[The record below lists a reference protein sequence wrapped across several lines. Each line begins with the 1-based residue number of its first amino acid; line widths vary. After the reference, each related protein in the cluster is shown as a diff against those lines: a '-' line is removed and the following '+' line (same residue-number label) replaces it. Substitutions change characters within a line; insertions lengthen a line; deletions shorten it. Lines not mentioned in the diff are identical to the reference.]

1 MTIIKPRD
9 LGDNMD
15 KARRLGK
22 LDELTGMS
30 IDNGIVSPKNGT
42 GIVIN
47 ESIGGDDYSDY
58 IRFRITKPLTI
69 SIETEGAI
77 AQLINSQGQVVVDS
91 SDGYNS
97 NLTAQLE
104 AGIYYIGFS
113 SESSALEMF
122 NSLINFI

>member
-1 MTIIKPRD
+1 MTTIQPRD
-9 LGDNMD
+9 LGDNIN

-22 LDELTGMS
+22 VDELTGLA
-30 IDNGIVSPKNGT
+30 IDNGTVSPKNGT

-47 ESIGGDDYSDY
+47 ETIGGDDYSDY

-69 SIETEGAI
+69 SIDTDGAI

-97 NLTAQLE
+97 NLSAQLE

-113 SESSALEMF
+113 SESSTLEMF
-122 NSLINFI
+122 NSIINFI